1 MTRALLAAAALLAA
15 LPAAAAT
22 ARVASVEE
30 LARASDLVVRG
41 EVLRQRSRLGADGSR
56 IYTFVEIR
64 VAQSWRGQAPAVVT
78 VRVPGGV
85 VGDRGQRVDGA
96 AAFADGDEVV
106 VFLAPAGRVHQVTGM
121 AQGKFAVRAGEA
133 RPDLSGLRLVPR
145 RLPPGERASGPMP
158 VEELERRVRGAR

>member
-1 MTRALLAAAALLAA
+1 MSRTLLAAAVLLAA
-15 LPAAAAT
+15 APAAAAT

-41 EVLRQRSRLGADGSR
+41 EVVGQQSRLGADGSR

-64 VAQSWRGQAPAVVT
+64 VARAWRGTAPAVVT

-85 VGDRGQRVDGA
+85 AGDRGQRVDGA
-96 AAFADGDEVV
+96 AAFADGEEVV

-121 AQGKFAVRAGEA
+121 AQGKFAVRCGEA
-133 RPDLSGLRLVPR
+133 RPDLSGLRLLPR

-158 VEELERRVRGAR
+158 VEELERRVREAR